1 MGQPGTAAAP
11 LPRSLNKRALPPST
25 EPGLWSADT
34 PSASREY
41 LLPPVLGFTP
51 PAVSEEEEA
60 VAIYADNCGRRV
72 DDTTRFPSV
81 SRALA
86 RASAREVACIGAQ
99 AYFGCLAGLWL
110 EVSGKKDRD
119 SKALAQQLLLYQQRL
134 QQEVNRTCM
143 GVDSQRPDLKALR
156 TMVETA
162 WKNTMKTP

>member
-1 MGQPGTAAAP
+1 M
-11 LPRSLNKRALPPST
+11 
-25 EPGLWSADT
+25 
-34 PSASREY
+34 
-41 LLPPVLGFTP
+41 
-51 PAVSEEEEA
+51 SEEEEA